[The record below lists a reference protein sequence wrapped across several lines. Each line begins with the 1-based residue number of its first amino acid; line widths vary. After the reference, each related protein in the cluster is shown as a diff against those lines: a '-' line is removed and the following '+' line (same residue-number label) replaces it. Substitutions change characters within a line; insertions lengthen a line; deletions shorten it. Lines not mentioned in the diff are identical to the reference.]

1 MKHAM
6 NRMTAG
12 FEYVGEMMAAKQAQ
26 GLLSA

>member
-12 FEYVGEMMAAKQAQ
+12 FEYIGEMMPLKQAQ
-26 GLLSA
+26 ELLSA